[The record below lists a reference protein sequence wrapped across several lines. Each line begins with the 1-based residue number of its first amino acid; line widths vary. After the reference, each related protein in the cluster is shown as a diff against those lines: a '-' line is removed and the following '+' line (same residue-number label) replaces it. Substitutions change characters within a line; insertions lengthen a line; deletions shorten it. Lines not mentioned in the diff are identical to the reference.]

1 MAKERKTVSMDETLA
16 EEIDRRPE
24 LNLSGVVED
33 FLRGYLSY
41 GDKTSAALEAR
52 LEALERQREQLK
64 TELDDV
70 EAEMEEVRTL
80 LEEQREAES
89 HHDEVLDELAEKF
102 PDGDQLTADNPAVRN
117 WANKLDRR
125 PTELVDEIE
134 HRRNG
139 AHG

>member
-1 MAKERKTVSMDETLA
+1 MAKNRKSISLDESLV

-52 LEALERQREQLK
+52 LEALERQREQLR

-70 EAEMEEVRTL
+70 ENEIEEVRTL
-80 LEEQREAES
+80 LKQQQEAES
-89 HHDEVLDELAEKF
+89 HHDEVLDELADKF
-102 PDGDQLTADNPAVRN
+102 PDGDQLTVDNPAVRN

-125 PTELVDEIE
+125 PTELVEEIQ

>member
-1 MAKERKTVSMDETLA
+1 MAKNRKSISLDESLV

-52 LEALERQREQLK
+52 LEALERQREQLR

-70 EAEMEEVRTL
+70 ENEIEEVRTL
-80 LEEQREAES
+80 LKQQQEAES
-89 HHDEVLDELAEKF
+89 HHDEVLDELADKF

-125 PTELVDEIE
+125 PTELVEEIQ